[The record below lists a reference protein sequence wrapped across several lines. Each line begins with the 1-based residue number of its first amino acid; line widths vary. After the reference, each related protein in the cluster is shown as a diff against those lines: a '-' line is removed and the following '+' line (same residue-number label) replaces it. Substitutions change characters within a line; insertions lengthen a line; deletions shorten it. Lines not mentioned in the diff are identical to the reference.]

1 MKKIIFLFVIAL
13 SLSIGNSSCKS
24 GSSSEDGILVL
35 NNDNF
40 DKETAQGVVLVDF
53 WATWCMPC
61 RAMSPVI
68 KELAGQTKG
77 KIKVGKVDVDQ
88 NPELSRR
95 FNVQN
100 IPNLIIL
107 KDGKE
112 VENLVGVQSKEALIQ
127 ALEKYVQLQK

>member
-1 MKKIIFLFVIAL
+1 MKKIIFLFAIAL
-13 SLSIGNSSCKS
+13 SLSLGNSSCKS
-24 GSSSEDGILVL
+24 GAGSEEGILVL

-61 RAMSPVI
+61 KAMSPVI

-127 ALEKYVQLQK
+127 ALEKYVPLQE

>member
-1 MKKIIFLFVIAL
+1 MKKIIFLFVIVL
-13 SLSIGNSSCKS
+13 SLSIVNSSCKS

-40 DKETAQGVVLVDF
+40 DNETAQGVVLVDF

-127 ALEKYVQLQK
+127 ALEKYVKLQE

>member
-1 MKKIIFLFVIAL
+1 MKKIIILFVFAL
-13 SLSIGNSSCKS
+13 GLTLGNSSCKS
-24 GSSSEDGILVL
+24 GSASEEGVLVL

-40 DKETAQGVVLVDF
+40 DQETAQGVVLVDF

-100 IPNLIIL
+100 IPNLIIM

-127 ALEKYVQLQK
+127 VLEKYVPLQE